1 VAVYLYPR
9 RYYAMLRNDAMT
21 SMDRLPVFLSLHP
34 TTQIRDGGEKR
45 CRMSK
50 PQEPSSISR
59 RVATVIRPAFGGPAM
74 ADDFES
80 GTRSA
85 IGGGNTT
92 LLPFALQPRGA
103 SLRTSVLEYHK
114 EAEGKCCTDY
124 DFHLVISDP
133 DPKRAWTR
141 TSGSGG

>member
-1 VAVYLYPR
+1 
-9 RYYAMLRNDAMT
+9 
-21 SMDRLPVFLSLHP
+21 
-34 TTQIRDGGEKR
+34 
-45 CRMSK
+45 
-50 PQEPSSISR
+50 
-59 RVATVIRPAFGGPAM
+59 M

-114 EAEGKCCTDY
+114 EAEGKCYTDY
-124 DFHLVISDP
+124 GFHLDRGEFDRVPCS
-133 DPKRAWTR
+133 RSR
-141 TSGSGG
+141 